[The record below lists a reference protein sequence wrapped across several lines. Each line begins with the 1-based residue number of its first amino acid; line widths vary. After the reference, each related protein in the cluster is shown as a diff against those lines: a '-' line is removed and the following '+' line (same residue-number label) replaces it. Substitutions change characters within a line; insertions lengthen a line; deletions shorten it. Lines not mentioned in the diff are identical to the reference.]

1 MYKRQIISFVF
12 CLVFSYVAEEF
23 FGVADI
29 TGAFI
34 AGMIISNTQRSKYIA
49 SRFETLSYILL
60 SPIFFASIGIKVQ
73 LTAMSGPIIVF
84 TVLIVLI
91 AIITKIIGCGVGAKL
106 CKFSNKE
113 SLQVGVGMISRGE
126 VALIVANKG
135 MALSLM
141 PVAFFGPMVIMVI
154 ITTIVT
160 PILLKLVFHGRKGD
174 PGTEVKQKILP
185 EKPPEMMKQ

>member
-1 MYKRQIISFVF
+1 M
-12 CLVFSYVAEEF
+12 
-23 FGVADI
+23 ADI

-174 PGTEVKQKILP
+174 PGFERSEFSGCAVCHCVP
-185 EKPPEMMKQ
+185 AEKEFFGKWV